1 MKPIVTDGA
10 ALSVCRS
17 VYVSVTIV
25 SPAKTA
31 EAIEILFALWT
42 RAGPRN
48 HVLDGGP
55 DPPVRRAIL
64 KGKGAAHCK
73 VQGPSAVSCAKTA
86 VQKRLD
92 RTGCRLG
99 YGHEWAKEACVNA
112 TCRIRLNCPC
122 SVANY
127 LDHLFHSLPTA
138 NPLTV

>member
-73 VQGPSAVSCAKTA
+73 VQGPSAVSCVKTA
-86 VQKRLD
+86 EPIKMPFGVWTRV
-92 RTGCRLG
+92 G
-99 YGHEWAKEACVNA
+99 
-112 TCRIRLNCPC
+112 
-122 SVANY
+122 
-127 LDHLFHSLPTA
+127 
-138 NPLTV
+138 